1 MRCIVRCFIV
11 YNRVKFI
18 MTNDEQELLNQL
30 AIKIKFQRN
39 KLGISQEKLAEKCNF
54 DRTYISLLER
64 AKRNPSYLSLKKL
77 CRGLEIELSD
87 LLTESI

>member
-1 MRCIVRCFIV
+1 MRRIVRCFIV
-11 YNRVKFI
+11 FNLVNSY
-18 MTNDEQELLNQL
+18 MTNREQVLLDKL

-77 CRGLEIELSD
+77 CHGLEIELSD